1 MRILKPTI
9 VTCAFILSCFS
20 TTINSAE
27 ITVDQ
32 QEKQFMQGGKLVEK
46 ISISVGDKVHFK
58 NQDPWFHNVFS
69 LSDISTFDL
78 GSYEKGKSKTVTFD
92 KAGLA
97 EVECAIHP
105 SMFMEIEV
113 K

>member
-1 MRILKPTI
+1 MRSIKAI
-9 VTCAFILSCFS
+9 SLSATFVLVLFS
-20 TTINSAE
+20 SAINAAE
-27 ITVDQ
+27 FTVEQKD
-32 QEKQFMQGGKLVEK
+32 KQFVKDGKLIEK
-46 ISISVGDKVHFK
+46 MTISVGDKIHFK

-78 GSYEKGKSKTVTFD
+78 GSYPKGESKEVTFE
-92 KAGLA
+92 KAGVS

-105 SMFMEIEV
+105 QMFLEIEV